1 MFVSVQV
8 WKRWI
13 IVSGPCMRIEQN
25 EDITFPNLK
34 KILLKYPILRNNL
47 YWKMRRFASLV
58 TGTSKVGSSHQR
70 CSIKKGVFRNFTKV
84 TGKHLCQSLFFD
96 KVAGLR
102 HRKSLFLTKLQA
114 WRPVTYLKK
123 VPTQRFFCE
132 ICEIFK
138 STFFYRIPP
147 VAAFMF

>member
-102 HRKSLFLTKLQA
+102 CATL
-114 WRPVTYLKK
+114 LKK
-123 VPTQRFFCE
+123 RLWHRCFTVNFVNVLREPFLQNTSEFRKKVFHDIVE
-132 ICEIFK
+132 K
-138 STFFYRIPP
+138 
-147 VAAFMF
+147 